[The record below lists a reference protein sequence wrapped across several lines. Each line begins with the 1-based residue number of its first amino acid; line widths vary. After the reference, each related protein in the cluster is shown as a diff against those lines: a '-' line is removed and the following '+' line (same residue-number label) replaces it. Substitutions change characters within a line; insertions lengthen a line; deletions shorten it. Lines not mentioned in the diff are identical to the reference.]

1 MMTVVRSLAVA
12 LVCLACAD
20 AENQRDAVARDTS
33 SDRADTLSDSLRV
46 STPPPEVPSQPFDS
60 SFEHYI
66 QTVPEEKLDSI
77 PMPRTPG

>member
-20 AENQRDAVARDTS
+20 AENQRDA
-33 SDRADTLSDSLRV
+33 
-46 STPPPEVPSQPFDS
+46 
-60 SFEHYI
+60 HYI